1 MTRDQIELLEWFG
14 VMLLAGAVGF
24 MLALGV

>member
-1 MTRDQIELLEWFG
+1 MTRDHLELVEWFA